1 MKRTIACLAIALYV
15 PLASAAYRCVD
26 ERGRTLV
33 GDTPPAGCAN
43 VPMYEIGR
51 TGKVLRRIE
60 PTPTPE
66 QLKALKEEQ
75 ERRKEEQK
83 AAAEQKRQDLALLA
97 SYGSPKE
104 FDVARDR
111 NIEPV
116 TGRIAAAEQRMKE
129 LDARKKDL
137 STQME
142 FYNTGKSKRANAKLV
157 DPSDDQTG
165 AWFRAEVDRMGK
177 ERAALAESVR
187 RLHKEIAELKA
198 KYESDKARW
207 MLLKSGKLAVGAL
220 SAPAAPPPAA
230 APASA
235 PPAAIP
241 AKGGKPGY

>member
-1 MKRTIACLAIALYV
+1 MKRTIACLAIALHV

-26 ERGRTLV
+26 EHGRTLV

-43 VPMYEIGR
+43 VPMYEIGK
-51 TGKVLRRIE
+51 TGKVLRTIA

-66 QLKALKEEQ
+66 QLKALREAE
-75 ERRKEEQK
+75 ERRKAEQK

-97 SYGSPKE
+97 SYGSVKE

-111 NIEPV
+111 NVEPV

-137 STQME
+137 ATQME

-157 DPSDDQTG
+157 DPADDQTG
-165 AWFRAEVDRMGK
+165 AWFRAEVDRMAK

-187 RLHKEIAELKA
+187 RLHKDIEELKA
-198 KYESDKARW
+198 KDAADKERW
-207 MLLKSGKLAVGAL
+207 MLLKSGRLAAGTVSAAA
-220 SAPAAPPPAA
+220 APAAPAA
-230 APASA
+230 SPVAAS
-235 PPAAIP
+235 
-241 AKGGKPGY
+241 AKGGKSGY

>member
-43 VPMYEIGR
+43 VPMYEIGK

-66 QLKALKEEQ
+66 QLKVLREEQ
-75 ERRKEEQK
+75 ERHKAEQK

-97 SYGSPKE
+97 SYGAPKE
-104 FDVARDR
+104 FDVARER
-111 NIEPV
+111 NVEPV

-129 LDARKKDL
+129 LDVRKKDL
-137 STQME
+137 ATQME
-142 FYNTGKSKRANAKLV
+142 FYNTGKSKRANSKLV
-157 DPSDDQTG
+157 DPADDQTG
-165 AWFRAEVDRMGK
+165 AWFRAEVDRMAK

-187 RLHKEIAELKA
+187 RLHKDIQDLNA
-198 KYESDKARW
+198 KYEADKQRW
-207 MLLKSGKLAVGAL
+207 MLLKSGKLAVGSVA
-220 SAPAAPPPAA
+220 SSAAPAAPE
-230 APASA
+230 APAS
-235 PPAAIP
+235 PVAAS
-241 AKGGKPGY
+241 AKGGKSGY

>member
-1 MKRTIACLAIALYV
+1 MKRTISCLAIALYV

-26 ERGRTLV
+26 EHGRTLV

-43 VPMYEIGR
+43 VPMYEFGK

-66 QLKALKEEQ
+66 QLKALREEQ
-75 ERRKEEQK
+75 ERRKAEQK

-137 STQME
+137 ATQME

-157 DPSDDQTG
+157 DPADDQTG
-165 AWFRAEVDRMGK
+165 AWFRTEVDRMAK
-177 ERAALAESVR
+177 ERTALAESVR
-187 RLHKEIAELKA
+187 QLHKDIQEMNARYA
-198 KYESDKARW
+198 ADKERW
-207 MLLKSGKLAVGAL
+207 TLLKSGKLAAGTLPATA
-220 SAPAAPPPAA
+220 APAAPAP
-230 APASA
+230 APAS
-235 PPAAIP
+235 PIAAS